1 MVGMRRIVTFVLLLG
16 MLAGFAVLMWR
27 HPSPAAAPATPAALA
42 QASSGAAPTDAPAA
56 DPNAPKPEGE
66 APPPPPDPAAPPPVL
81 RVAGLGWELLA
92 PGVLANDGLDP
103 GPASEFVA
111 GKIEAHFAA
120 VADMDAIQK
129 QLARGGAD
137 DKGADVALVPLPD
150 FVASYERLRGLDPQV
165 FFVVGWSHG
174 RDALAKGQQKD
185 LAKLPARDKITLAGP
200 RGQATTLLGLFALE
214 LAGVEPGRVELIADA
229 KTPAMFV
236 AVDRSRRPKRD
247 GADAR
252 DLLLTTAD
260 ATGLVPLVAIAPAG
274 YIHRNAAL
282 LEQWARLW
290 LAATARLHSD
300 VPAASRRLAREAGAP
315 EPVDLLDGLGWIRH
329 ASLLD
334 NAHLAGLSGRGA
346 VTISELFYR
355 SWALWRG
362 VGVLSTPAPE
372 RLPMT
377 NEIVSRVALG
387 DARTTATAEE
397 RRPRRGERRSLLV
410 HAVPGAALD
419 EKALAAD
426 IGFIAGVFTRSEIE
440 VRLRKRAGKLGPLL
454 EAAAQRFAL
463 ERERLREGKAH
474 ASGPLAF
481 IEVFAAD

>member
-1 MVGMRRIVTFVLLLG
+1 MRRIVNFALLLG
-16 MLAGFAVLMWR
+16 MLGGFAFLMWQR
-27 HPSPAAAPATPAALA
+27 PPP
-42 QASSGAAPTDAPAA
+42 GA
-56 DPNAPKPEGE
+56 
-66 APPPPPDPAAPPPVL
+66 APPPPVADPATAPSAGTAPNAAATTDEPPAAPAAPDPAAPPPVL
-81 RVAGLGWELLA
+81 RVAALGWELLA

-103 GPASEFVA
+103 GPASEFMA

-120 VADMDAIQK
+120 VADMDAVQK
-129 QLARGGAD
+129 QLARGGGD
-137 DKGADVALVPLPD
+137 DKGADVALLPLPD

-174 RDALAKGQQKD
+174 RDALARGQQKG
-185 LAKLPARDKITLAGP
+185 LTKLPARDKITLAGAP
-200 RGQATTLLGLFALE
+200 GSSSTLLGLLALE
-214 LAGVEPGRVELIADA
+214 LAGVTPDRVELVGDD

-236 AVDRSRRPKRD
+236 AVDRSLRPRRDKP
-247 GADAR
+247 DAR

-274 YIHRNAAL
+274 YIQRNAAL
-282 LEQWARLW
+282 LENWARLW

-300 VPAASRRLAREAGAP
+300 VPAASRRLARETGAP

-346 VTISELFYR
+346 VTIGDLFHR
-355 SWALWRG
+355 DWALWRG
-362 VGVLSTPAPE
+362 VGLLSTPAPE

-377 NEIVSRVALG
+377 NQIVSRVALG
-387 DARTTATAEE
+387 DTRTSTAQEE
-397 RRPRRGERRSLLV
+397 RRPRRGERRSLLI
-410 HAVPGAALD
+410 HAVAGAALD
-419 EKALAAD
+419 AQALAAE

-440 VRLRKRAGKLGPLL
+440 VRLRRRAGKTAALL
-454 EAAAQRFAL
+454 EAAAHRFDL
-463 ERERLREGKAH
+463 DRERLREGPSH
-474 ASGPLAF
+474 GSGPLAT